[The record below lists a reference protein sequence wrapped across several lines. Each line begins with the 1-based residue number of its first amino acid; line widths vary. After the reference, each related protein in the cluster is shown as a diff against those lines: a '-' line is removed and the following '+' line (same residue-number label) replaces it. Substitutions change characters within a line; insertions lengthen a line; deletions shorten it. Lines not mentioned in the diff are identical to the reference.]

1 MFTGIVE
8 ETGHVVQVVS
18 GSTSGELRIGA
29 AKVLEGTRIGDS
41 IAVTV
46 SALRLQGCLRTAS
59 RQM

>member
-29 AKVLEGTRIGDS
+29 AKVLEGTRIGD
-41 IAVTV
+41 
-46 SALRLQGCLRTAS
+46 
-59 RQM
+59 